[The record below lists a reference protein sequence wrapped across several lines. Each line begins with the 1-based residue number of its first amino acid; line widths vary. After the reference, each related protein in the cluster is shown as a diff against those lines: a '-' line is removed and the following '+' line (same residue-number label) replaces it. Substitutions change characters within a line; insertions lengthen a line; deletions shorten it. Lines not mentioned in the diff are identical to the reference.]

1 MSIKKFKATLEQQG
15 SGSAAI
21 LRLPFDPKEAFGK
34 VRAPVTVT
42 IGRFTFRSTVF
53 RMAEADFVVVNRA
66 NREASGA
73 KLGDRVMVT
82 MDLDTKKRVIT
93 PPADLAKA
101 LRKDKS
107 VWAKWEKLSYTH
119 KREHIQA
126 IEAARKPET
135 RERRIAAAVAMVA
148 AKK

>member
-21 LRLPFDPKEAFGK
+21 LKLPFDPKDAFGK

-42 IGRFTFRSTVF
+42 IKKFTFRSTVF
-53 RMAEADFVVVNRA
+53 RMAEVDFVVVNRS

-73 KLGDRVMVT
+73 KLGDTVMVT
-82 MDLDTKKRVIT
+82 MDLDTKKRIVT

-101 LRKDKS
+101 LRRDKA
-107 VWAKWEKLSYTH
+107 VWAKWEKLSTTH
-119 KREHIQA
+119 KREHINA

-135 RERRIAAAVAMVA
+135 RERRIAAAVAMVTA
-148 AKK
+148 RK